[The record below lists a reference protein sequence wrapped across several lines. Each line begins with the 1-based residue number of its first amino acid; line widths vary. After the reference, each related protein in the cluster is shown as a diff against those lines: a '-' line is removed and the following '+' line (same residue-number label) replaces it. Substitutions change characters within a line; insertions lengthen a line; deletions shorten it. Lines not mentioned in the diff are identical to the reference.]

1 MLLYMDMLLIKLNI
15 KKSLSLHHKSLASE
29 LLPPPACGVNVI
41 PIAISAALVDV
52 TITPHIRHVAGQT
65 NGIPTGKYIHFVLA
79 AQNPRFSLLLRGWP
93 RTRRSGGLLRSSI
106 APKTTNSSA
115 PVIRL
120 VQCALPV
127 PVGTNLPLRLG
138 PHHLDRLRAHT
149 HQSTRKMRHENVHNF

>member
-65 NGIPTGKYIHFVLA
+65 NVLPTGKDIHLLVLA

-115 PVIRL
+115 PDTSRPM
-120 VQCALPV
+120 CASCAS
-127 PVGTNLPLRLG
+127 R
-138 PHHLDRLRAHT
+138 
-149 HQSTRKMRHENVHNF
+149 HQPPPSTWPTSSR

>member
-1 MLLYMDMLLIKLNI
+1 MPLGARTNVNTYAAVHGYVTHKAEH
-15 KKSLSLHHKSLASE
+15 KKIVIVSLHHKSLASE

-41 PIAISAALVDV
+41 PIAISAAVVDV

-115 PVIRL
+115 PDTSRPM
-120 VQCALPV
+120 CASCAS
-127 PVGTNLPLRLG
+127 R
-138 PHHLDRLRAHT
+138 
-149 HQSTRKMRHENVHNF
+149 HQPPPSIWPTSSR

>member
-1 MLLYMDMLLIKLNI
+1 MLLYMDMLLMKLNI

-65 NGIPTGKYIHFVLA
+65 NGLPTGKYIHFVLA

-115 PVIRL
+115 PDTSRPM
-120 VQCALPV
+120 CASCAS
-127 PVGTNLPLRLG
+127 R
-138 PHHLDRLRAHT
+138 
-149 HQSTRKMRHENVHNF
+149 HQPPPSIWPTSSR